1 MKYLAFR
8 STILFFALFTIAGC
22 TAEKSIIAKDATIE
36 KLADGFAF
44 TEGPATDKKGNV
56 YFTDQPND
64 RILKWSTEGK
74 LSVFLQESGRS
85 NGMFFDD
92 KGNLLTCADKENELW
107 SITPDGQHT
116 VLMTEY
122 EGKKLN
128 GPNDLWIH
136 PTGNIYFTDP
146 LYPRNYWTRSP
157 EMQQDGEH
165 VYLFIPNTGILKRVV
180 TDLQKPNGIVGTPDG
195 KLLYVADIAQGKTF
209 RYNIQP
215 DGTLTNKQLAAPMG
229 SDGMTIDERGNIYLT
244 GKGVTVFSPQGEQ
257 IAHIPV
263 DASWTSNATFGGA
276 DNKTLFITASTAF
289 YSIRMN
295 VRGAK

>member
-1 MKYLAFR
+1 MKHLAFR

-56 YFTDQPND
+56 YFTDQPNN

-136 PTGNIYFTDP
+136 PTSNIYFTDP

-276 DNKTLFITASTAF
+276 DNKTLFITASTAL